1 MDLTT
6 VNTTLIVMAAVSVI
20 QLGALV
26 AFAIWA
32 RRTSQR
38 ATLAFELEVRPVL
51 ARLSR
56 AAEEIETAGR
66 GVGAV
71 TEDAR
76 RALSSVRGA
85 ASFAAPAFAPRVWLA
100 AQVVNWIVRKGVRRM
115 ATKGARNV

>member
-6 VNTTLIVMAAVSVI
+6 VNTTLIVMAAVSVV
-20 QLGALV
+20 QLGALIAV
-26 AFAIWA
+26 VVWA
-32 RRTSQR
+32 RQTSAR
-38 ATLAFELEVRPVL
+38 VTLAFETEVRPVL

-56 AAEEIETAGR
+56 AAEEVEAAGR

-71 TEDAR
+71 SDDAR
-76 RALSSVRGA
+76 RTLTSVRHAASSV
-85 ASFAAPAFAPRVWLA
+85 APVMAPRMWLA